1 MSLALIFP
9 GQGAQTPGMG
19 AGVLDAG
26 SPGNA
31 MAREASELV
40 GLDLVR
46 LACEGGVDEI
56 RPTEVAQPLLLLLSA
71 ALLEALPSQTRTQV
85 TGVAGHSLGEYT
97 ALIAAGSLD
106 LRGEHPP
113 GKTSATAGDGA
124 APGTSDARVAPARDS
139 QGAAAGARPQ
149 N

>member
-9 GQGAQTPGMG
+9 GQVAQRPGRG
-19 AGVLDAG
+19 AGVLDAD

-31 MAREASELV
+31 MAGEASELV

-106 LRGEHPP
+106 WRAGPAAGRG
-113 GKTSATAGDGA
+113 G
-124 APGTSDARVAPARDS
+124 R
-139 QGAAAGARPQ
+139 AAAGGGAPGPGQGVERAGRAPEEW
-149 N
+149 